1 MTRVRM
7 KMASE
12 LEVDI
17 PLIED
22 VVDIVVLGRE
32 DSYGIRRCGVVRR
45 ERVQIVVMTRT
56 RGVQILIGRV
66 RHCLEYQQQGVVEA
80 RREIQ
85 GDLLGER

>member
-1 MTRVRM
+1 MRQMTRVRM

-32 DSYGIRRCGVVRR
+32 DSYGIRRCRVVRR
-45 ERVQIVVMTRT
+45 KRV
-56 RGVQILIGRV
+56 
-66 RHCLEYQQQGVVEA
+66 
-80 RREIQ
+80 
-85 GDLLGER
+85 

>member
-22 VVDIVVLGRE
+22 VVNIVVLGRE
-32 DSYGIRRCGVVRR
+32 DSYGIRRCRVVKRK
-45 ERVQIVVMTRT
+45 RV
-56 RGVQILIGRV
+56 
-66 RHCLEYQQQGVVEA
+66 
-80 RREIQ
+80 
-85 GDLLGER
+85 